1 MSMSLIINSS
11 MASLAIQQRNETVEQ
26 ETEAWLQRYF
36 VKKLFME
43 VAYTED
49 LFMRIKQHLLAHQY
63 IKNMPHKELKKIVKS
78 KIVTVQQKKHMTQKW
93 ISKHKKQIN
102 AIIKNYVE
110 QHPAAEQQKIFEYL
124 LHSCKNNM
132 CKQLHQ
138 ALNSSEFLPELIK
151 QTIKKSINE
160 VQINVI
166 KK

>member
-1 MSMSLIINSS
+1 MSMSLIINGS
-11 MASLAIQQRNETVEQ
+11 MASLVLPQRSQTVEQ

-36 VKKLFME
+36 VKNLFIE

-63 IKNMPHKELKKIVKS
+63 IKNMPHKELKKIVKHN
-78 KIVTVQQKKHMTQKW
+78 IITVQQKKHMTEKW
-93 ISKHKKQIN
+93 ISKHKKHIN
-102 AIIKNYVE
+102 EIIKNYAT
-110 QHPAAEQQKIFEYL
+110 QHPLAEQQKIFEYL

-132 CKQLHQ
+132 CKQLHH

-151 QTIKKSINE
+151 QAIKKSINE
-160 VQINVI
+160 VQISVI